1 MAPPD
6 TDTLEDDPF
15 GEAID
20 RAETLQRE
28 YAEQLGLRS
37 DRIPFTAETVPDASV
52 AVRVNDELL
61 EEVATHILNRA
72 GHVSVIDERGAG
84 KSHFRDLVYR
94 SLSSGP
100 RSDEFRIVR
109 IREVESITTRRF
121 YTRLLDGLQRYD
133 DLADVIPDEYPH
145 PTDEVRALVEEVAT
159 VLEEDGKACIVQ
171 VDQLEDAARNTRT
184 FRQLLAGLQS
194 IGDLG
199 EGEPVF
205 ICFLFGTPEV
215 SDRITQLRETFASRL
230 IAADRRLTRFD
241 VAETA
246 ELVARWLAWARGESY
261 TEGYATDPYSGG
273 ALSAITDRSDGTP
286 RRVRQE
292 CYHAFRAG
300 ARQFDETTQ
309 VEITRETVEEYL
321 GDSE

>member
-52 AVRVNDELL
+52 AVRVNSELL

-72 GHVSVIDERGAG
+72 GHVSIIDERGAG

-100 RSDEFRIVR
+100 RSEEFRIVR
-109 IREVESITTRRF
+109 IREVESITTRRI

-133 DLADVIPDEYPH
+133 DLADVIPEQYPH
-145 PTDEVRALVEEVAT
+145 PTDEVRALVEEVGA
-159 VLEEDGKACIVQ
+159 VLEDEGKACIVQ

-199 EGEPVF
+199 ESEPVF
-205 ICFLFGTPEV
+205 ICFLFGTPDV
-215 SDRITQLRETFASRL
+215 SDRITELRDTFASRL
-230 IAADRRLTRFD
+230 IAADRRLARFD

-261 TEGYATDPYSGG
+261 TEGYATDPYAGG
-273 ALSAITDRSDGTP
+273 ALSAITKRSDGTP

-300 ARQFDETTQ
+300 ARQFDETAQ
-309 VEITRETVEEYL
+309 VEITRETLEEYL